1 MSVFLTTILP
11 VVEFLPD
18 IGGVV
23 VSASKVSK
31 SGKRIINSA
40 AQSLMPY
47 KKTAL
52 AAKCI
57 SSTESSLNL
66 LTAHTHGLSCITHL
80 LKKAFHVNVCLPA
93 FISNMIPFLGLG
105 VLSLEALKI
114 LRKIGHCIH
123 LGMRYPQN
131 ERQCIKEQLHAL
143 EWNYFH
149 VHPKILQSLVKR
161 ASKRY
166 PSAPSEQAAY
176 FTALKAEE
184 LRFQR
189 KMLSSS
195 IGNTL
200 TTLLDGKLPDLLKQ
214 LDSKN
219 FKQKQQAEKEAL
231 ALIDRIH
238 CQLVKRGMLHNIR
251 LIATILAVVALVLFS
266 FYSFGLIPLALSI
279 VSTAL
284 FAVRFFMKKAWMES
298 KGWAPDM
305 SLLWRGY
312 KHHPLLTSFAFVEDV
327 REALDAVQR
336 VAE

>member
-1 MSVFLTTILP
+1 MNIFLNTVLP
-11 VVEFLPD
+11 VLEFIPD

-31 SGKRIINSA
+31 SGTHVINS

-47 KKTAL
+47 KNTAL

-66 LTAHTHGLSCITHL
+66 LTAHTHGLSCVTHL
-80 LKKAFHVNVCLPA
+80 LRKAFHVNVSLPA
-93 FISNMIPFLGLG
+93 FISTMIPFLGLG
-105 VLSLEALKI
+105 VLSLETLEI

-123 LGMRYPQN
+123 LGIRYPQN
-131 ERQCIKEQLHAL
+131 ERQCVKEQLHAL

-176 FTALKAEE
+176 FIALKAEE

-189 KMLSSS
+189 KTLCSSL
-195 IGNTL
+195 GNTL
-200 TTLLDGKLPDLLKQ
+200 TTLLDVKLPVLLKQ
-214 LDSKN
+214 LESKN

-231 ALIDRIH
+231 TLIDRIH
-238 CQLVKRGMLHNIR
+238 CQLVKRGILHTIR
-251 LIATILAVVALVLFS
+251 LIATILAIVALVLFS

-284 FAVRFFMKKAWMES
+284 FGVRFFMKKAWMES
-298 KGWAPDM
+298 KGWAPNL
-305 SLLWRGY
+305 SLVWRGP
-312 KHHPLLTSFAFVEDV
+312 KKHPLLTSFAFVEDV